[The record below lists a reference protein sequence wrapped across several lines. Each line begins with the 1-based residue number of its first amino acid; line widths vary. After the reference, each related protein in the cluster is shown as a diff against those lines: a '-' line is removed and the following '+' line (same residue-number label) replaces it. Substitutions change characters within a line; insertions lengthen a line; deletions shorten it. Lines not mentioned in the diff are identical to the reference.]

1 MRFRH
6 YFRTHCEYIVAKY
19 ISQPTNKWRTSIKNT
34 ISSPIAT
41 FGQHEIWTYLPFSLP
56 LPLQHNRLNLERRLS
71 DRNAGDGKAQGV
83 KTSDVARL
91 MELFQVNAQKY
102 TVNIDQTEVIDATLP
117 LHSSLLKYWEF
128 IPSSDDNLMGGCGL
142 EKGYRSPW

>member
-1 MRFRH
+1 
-6 YFRTHCEYIVAKY
+6 
-19 ISQPTNKWRTSIKNT
+19 
-34 ISSPIAT
+34 
-41 FGQHEIWTYLPFSLP
+41 
-56 LPLQHNRLNLERRLS
+56 
-71 DRNAGDGKAQGV
+71 
-83 KTSDVARL
+83 